1 VGILVL
7 VHNSSVLELDVE
19 VLVDRV
25 ECPANRQVV
34 LKLHR
39 HLLPH
44 ELLEVGEEQ
53 LQKGTSTGARK
64 RHQKRRR
71 TICAVEESRNH
82 HGGGLTTL
90 AAAGS
95 ADTYKNRKQGNKVS
109 TQFRKGARLLPLPL
123 PSRGGPSIGHGCTY
137 TCTPDNFCKR
147 DRS

>member
-1 VGILVL
+1 MGILVL

-34 LKLHR
+34 LELHR

-53 LQKGTSTGARK
+53 LQKGTVSRGARK

-90 AAAGS
+90 AAAGL
-95 ADTYKNRKQGNKVS
+95 AD
-109 TQFRKGARLLPLPL
+109 P
-123 PSRGGPSIGHGCTY
+123 
-137 TCTPDNFCKR
+137 
-147 DRS
+147 

>member
-53 LQKGTSTGARK
+53 
-64 RHQKRRR
+64 
-71 TICAVEESRNH
+71 

-95 ADTYKNRKQGNKVS
+95 ADTWRTLVAGKGLGEDVTNGAAARRVVAAREGRAEGSPREGKGLRNRG
-109 TQFRKGARLLPLPL
+109 RR
-123 PSRGGPSIGHGCTY
+123 
-137 TCTPDNFCKR
+137 
-147 DRS
+147 

>member
-1 VGILVL
+1 MGVLVL
-7 VHNSSVLELDVE
+7 VNNPSVLELDVE

-53 LQKGTSTGARK
+53 LQKGTVSRGARK
-64 RHQKRRR
+64 RHQEQRR
-71 TICAVEESRNH
+71 TICAAEEESRNH

-90 AAAGS
+90 AAAGL
-95 ADTYKNRKQGNKVS
+95 AD
-109 TQFRKGARLLPLPL
+109 P
-123 PSRGGPSIGHGCTY
+123 
-137 TCTPDNFCKR
+137 
-147 DRS
+147 